1 MRYAADR
8 WYKAIKKSNTPHR
21 SPRGGPRLPKKFIQE
36 KIPQKESAKHRFV
49 SVCERAFFFLD
60 KYVYTPN
67 RNPLI

>member
-1 MRYAADR
+1 MLQIDGIKQSR
-8 WYKAIKKSNTPHR
+8 KAIRYTVPQETVPVSPKIPYKKNTP
-21 SPRGGPRLPKKFIQE
+21 K
-36 KIPQKESAKHRFV
+36 KESAKHRFV